1 MSFYADGTNVK
12 GLLEVT
18 RVYRIPRFQ
27 RDFSWDLQNYKEFFN
42 DMLSQ
47 IKFNKSLEK
56 FETNQYFLGNMLFLG
71 GRDSLEVD
79 VVDGQQRLTVI
90 TIVLAVIRNALDE
103 ECKKEGLSENLKTKA
118 QDIAET
124 THTYIIKKH
133 DGKIQRKIETLT
145 SYPYFTQTIQDFRT
159 RNENVVATTE
169 EEELLKS
176 AFDFLPNKL
185 LLKI

>member
-124 THTYIIKKH
+124 THTYIIK
-133 DGKIQRKIETLT
+133 
-145 SYPYFTQTIQDFRT
+145 
-159 RNENVVATTE
+159 NTTE
-169 EEELLKS
+169 KFKEK
-176 AFDFLPNKL
+176 
-185 LLKI
+185 